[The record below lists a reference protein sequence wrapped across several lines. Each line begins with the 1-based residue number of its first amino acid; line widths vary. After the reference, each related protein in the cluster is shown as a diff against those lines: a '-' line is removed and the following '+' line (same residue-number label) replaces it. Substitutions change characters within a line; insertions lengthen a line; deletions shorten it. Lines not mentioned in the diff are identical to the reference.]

1 MFHDIDR
8 TNFSATDSPAPAHA
22 DGFRHYH
29 TVSRGA
35 ALAFVVYLVVTVGYF
50 AYRIPLWNPA
60 APIMA
65 SLMLATELF
74 GVMTLLLH
82 VFSTWTLVE
91 RRAPTPPAEF
101 EADILVTTWNESVEI
116 LRNTLL
122 AAKQVRHARAIWL
135 LDDGCRPEME
145 SLAAELG
152 VRYIARQ
159 DRSHAKAGN
168 LNNALQF
175 TDAPFVAIFDCDHAP
190 SPEFLE
196 RTLGYFIDPK
206 VAFVQTPQ
214 DFYNTNS
221 FQHRGSQLTREAWHE
236 QTLFYR
242 VIQPGK
248 DRWNAGFFCGSC
260 AIMRKA
266 ALDDIGG
273 FATGTITED
282 MHTSLRLHKNGWDSI
297 YHSEALAFGMS
308 PATLEQYDT
317 QRLRWGRGA
326 MQVWLK
332 EGMLL
337 RGKLSLPQR
346 LAYFMSTITYF
357 EGWQKG
363 IIYILPM
370 VVLLTGHM
378 PIIWAGWPFI
388 SIFLAWFAAGILV
401 NEMFSRGYA
410 KTIWTEEYNFF
421 RFYTFMKATL
431 ALVMPIKWRF
441 SVTPK
446 GFEMS
451 GNLLARL
458 WPQVLVAV
466 GTCVAIGL
474 GSVLQAQHG
483 HLPQG
488 AFIANIIWLVV
499 TGTIAI
505 KALTFAVARR
515 NDRGEHRFPLPLL
528 AHISLGSGD
537 NAKDVSAIA
546 YDVSSNGLSLRLP
559 RNGGTHGAVLT
570 GRLVLPNG
578 LVPFRGRIQRKMVSQ
593 DRAEEILGLRF
604 EWLRPGDADALNAC
618 LYGNTL
624 QWDANDWSEVQGF
637 RLRHLLPRLW
647 RDPATDDAMEW
658 QVGHLRSGGDRLRCL
673 VRQTGKRLRLLSF
686 EPLPVGETFNLRIGG
701 RTREALHLE
710 GYREYSIGGGRVCL
724 TILNEDHPE
733 LAPKQTPAG
742 FHREP
747 KWMRKAGVTTQ

>member
-1 MFHDIDR
+1 MFHSIDSMEQYRDETR
-8 TNFSATDSPAPAHA
+8 TPVEAL
-22 DGFRHYH
+22 GFRHH
-29 TVSRGA
+29 HSVGPLA
-35 ALAFVVYLVVTVGYF
+35 AIAFAIYIAVTIGYF
-50 AYRIPLWNPA
+50 AYRIPLWNPE
-60 APIMA
+60 APVM
-65 SLMLATELF
+65 SGLMLATELF

-91 RRAPTPPAEF
+91 RRAPPPPEGY
-101 EADILVTTWNESVEI
+101 EADILITTWNEAADI

-122 AAKQVRHARAIWL
+122 AAKQVRHARAVWL
-135 LDDGCRPEME
+135 LDDGCRTEIKE
-145 SLAAELG
+145 LAAELG
-152 VRYIARQ
+152 VRYIARE

-168 LNNALQF
+168 LNNALKF

-196 RTLGYFIDPK
+196 RTLGYFVDPK

-214 DFYNTNS
+214 DFYNTSS
-221 FQHRGSQLTREAWHE
+221 FQHRGSAATREAWHE

-260 AIMRKA
+260 AVMRKS

-282 MHTSLRLHKNGWDSI
+282 MHTSLRMHKNGWDSV
-297 YHSEALAFGMS
+297 YHSEALAFGLS
-308 PATLEQYDT
+308 PATLDQYDT

-363 IIYILPM
+363 IIYFLPM
-370 VVLLTGHM
+370 VVLLTGNM

-388 SIFLAWFAAGILV
+388 GIFLAWFLSGILV

-431 ALVMPIKWRF
+431 ALVIPIKWRF
-441 SVTPK
+441 AVTPK
-446 GFEMS
+446 GLDVQ
-451 GNLLARL
+451 GNVLLRL
-458 WPQVLVAV
+458 WPQFLVAF
-466 GTCVAIGL
+466 GAIGSIIL
-474 GSVLQAQHG
+474 GTAIYLRHH
-483 HLPQG
+483 HLPEG
-488 AFIANIIWLVV
+488 AFFANLVWLTVNGAIAV
-499 TGTIAI
+499 
-505 KALTFAVARR
+505 KALSFATSRR
-515 NDRGEHRFPLPLL
+515 NQRTEHRFPLPLL
-528 AHISLGSGD
+528 ARVRVGD
-537 NAKDVSAIA
+537 SEEVPEATAIA
-546 YDVSSNGLSLRLP
+546 YDVSSRGLSLRLP
-559 RNGGTHGAVLT
+559 RHSRLGPVLHGQ
-570 GRLVLPNG
+570 LVLPNG
-578 LVPFRGRIQRKMVSQ
+578 LVPFRGRIQRNIISS
-593 DRAEEILGLRF
+593 DRQEVILGLRF
-604 EWLRPGDADALNAC
+604 EWLKVSDADALNAC

-624 QWDANDWSEVQGF
+624 QWDVNSWSEVKGF
-637 RLRHLLPRLW
+637 RLSQLWKRH
-647 RDPATDDAMEW
+647 AAADASSW
-658 QVGHLRSGGDRLRCL
+658 HIGHLTSDGGRMRCL
-673 VRQTGKRLRLLSF
+673 VRHDGDHFRLLSF
-686 EPLPVGETFNLRIGG
+686 EPLPQGERFRLRIQG
-701 RTREALHLE
+701 RSEDGLQLEA
-710 GYREYSIGGGRVCL
+710 YREYSIGGGRVCL
-724 TILNEDHPE
+724 ALLHEQ
-733 LAPKQTPAG
+733 PKGTAN

-747 KWMRKAGVTTQ
+747 KWMRQLGIAQ